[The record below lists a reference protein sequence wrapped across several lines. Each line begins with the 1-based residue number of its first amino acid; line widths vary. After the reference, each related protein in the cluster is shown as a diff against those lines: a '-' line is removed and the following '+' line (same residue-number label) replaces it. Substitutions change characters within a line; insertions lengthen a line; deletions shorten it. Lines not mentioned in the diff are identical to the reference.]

1 MRGFIWFIT
10 ETLLNA
16 LYLFIHFK
24 GPSVGT
30 GPILNLYVIRWKIN
44 LPTTEYRILVRMAVN

>member
-10 ETLLNA
+10 ETLLNT

-30 GPILNLYVIRWKIN
+30 GPILNLYVIVMDVTLHLYIQEDN
-44 LPTTEYRILVRMAVN
+44 A